1 MDLQEIETKLAAAR
15 TKLILDKP
23 FLGALVLRLP
33 MVAADPAWCPTTAT
47 DARRF
52 YYNPEFI
59 DALSLGQTQFMLAHE
74 ALHCALSHFARRQHR
89 IKHRWDLAC
98 DFAINPLLMED
109 GLPAPPNMHFM
120 PQYLGMTAEEI
131 YPLLD
136 DNEDTETLDR
146 HVYDKDNE
154 SGGGQ
159 QGSPPPKAQQE
170 ASQQQG
176 HRPEDGRNPSRQDQP
191 GGDSPLDHASQEQDG
206 EGGQPRQTQ
215 PETGQSDSS
224 RPDEHTGEGEQEPDP
239 LSPEERETLD
249 VQWQQRLAGAAQQ
262 AMQAGRL
269 GGTLARMIDHLLQ
282 PRLPWRMLLARYMTA
297 MARDD
302 FSYMRPSRRE
312 GEAILPSL
320 KSSQIDIVVAVDTSG
335 SIRSA
340 EIGEFL
346 SEIAA
351 LKGQMR
357 ARVTLLP
364 CDSRLAPGAPFI
376 YEPWEDFDLPDSL
389 AGGGGTDFRPVF
401 DWVER
406 QGAQPEMLVYF
417 TDAEGQFPEREPNYP
432 VIWLVKGK
440 EKVPWG
446 QRIQLN

>member
-1 MDLQEIETKLAAAR
+1 MDLRKIETKLAAAR

-33 MVAADPAWCPTTAT
+33 MVAADPEWCPTTAT

-59 DALSLGQTQFMLAHE
+59 DALSLGQAQFMLAHE
-74 ALHCALSHFARRQHR
+74 ALHCALSHFARRRHR
-89 IKHRWDLAC
+89 LKHRWDLAC
-98 DFAINPLLMED
+98 DFAINPLLMEE
-109 GLPAPPNMHFM
+109 GLSAPPNMHFM

-136 DNEDTETLDR
+136 DNEEVETLDR
-146 HVYDKDNE
+146 HLYERDKE

-159 QGSPPPKAQQE
+159 QGSPPPKSDEAAPQQ
-170 ASQQQG
+170 AG
-176 HRPEDGRNPSRQDQP
+176 HRPRDGKDPSPRQDP
-191 GGDSPLDHASQEQDG
+191 GDG
-206 EGGQPRQTQ
+206 AGIQPR
-215 PETGQSDSS
+215 PEETGQGQ
-224 RPDEHTGEGEQEPDP
+224 PQAPPPEEGAGQDEQGDEQARDAGAP
-239 LSPEERETLD
+239 LAPSPEERETLD

-262 AMQAGRL
+262 AMQAGKL

-282 PRLPWRMLLARYMTA
+282 PQLPWRMLLARYMTA

-320 KSSQIDIVVAVDTSG
+320 KSSQIDIVLAIDTSG
-335 SIRSA
+335 SIKTT

-346 SEIAA
+346 SEVAA

-364 CDSRLAPGAPFI
+364 CDSQLAPGAPFVV
-376 YEPWEDFDLPDSL
+376 EAWEDFDMPETLS
-389 AGGGGTDFRPVF
+389 GGGGTDFRPVF
-401 DWVER
+401 DWIAR
-406 QGAQPEMLVYF
+406 QDAPPELLVYF
-417 TDAEGQFPEREPNYP
+417 TDAEGQFPEQAPNYP
-432 VIWLVKGK
+432 VIWLVK
-440 EKVPWG
+440 
-446 QRIQLN
+446 